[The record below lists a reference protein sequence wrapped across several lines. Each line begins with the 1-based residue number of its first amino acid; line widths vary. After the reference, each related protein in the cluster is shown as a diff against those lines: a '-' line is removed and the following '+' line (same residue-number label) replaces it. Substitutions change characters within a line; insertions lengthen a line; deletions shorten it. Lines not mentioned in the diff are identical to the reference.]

1 MAKECFQCEHFK
13 GYYSKSY
20 CGFYREKFGLCG
32 KYDKICDK
40 HESCESFKQK
50 INDQKIKR
58 GVVINALSNAI
69 SDINTIKTILEEREL
84 E

>member
-1 MAKECFQCEHFK
+1 MAKECFQCKYFR

-20 CGFYREKFGLCG
+20 CGFNREKFGHCG
-32 KYDKICDK
+32 KHDKICDK
-40 HESCESFKQK
+40 HESCECFKQK

-69 SDINTIKTILEEREL
+69 TEINTIKIILEESEL
-84 E
+84 K